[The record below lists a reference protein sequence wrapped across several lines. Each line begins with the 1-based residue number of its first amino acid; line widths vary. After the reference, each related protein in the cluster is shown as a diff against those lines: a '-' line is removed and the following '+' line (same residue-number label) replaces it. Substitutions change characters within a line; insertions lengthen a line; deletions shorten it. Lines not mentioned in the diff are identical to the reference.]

1 MDPIAQ
7 AQLPASP
14 APITQTPAPATTPVV
29 QPPVV
34 KPQVSQTVQSSKM
47 LQCTCVVRLS
57 KDHEVPRTGVTPI
70 EAMLLVAEHNKNV
83 GSSPIDVEEITDVKP
98 IADNRTI
105 DQELDRLRARYGSG
119 KVKALISEVR
129 EMPTT
134 FEAAVERGIKIS
146 LPSGA
151 ISTTKLM

>member
-1 MDPIAQ
+1 
-7 AQLPASP
+7 
-14 APITQTPAPATTPVV
+14 
-29 QPPVV
+29 
-34 KPQVSQTVQSSKM
+34 M